1 MSTKKKVAN
10 AALTSYINTTLTT
23 CTFFPCAILK
33 HEMSVSFLVFQAS
46 CVKTEPG
53 EPGDG
58 KPNLRRRMGSFVV
71 KPEPG
76 QAAKGLFYD
85 IYSHSLHPA
94 L

>member
-1 MSTKKKVAN
+1 M
-10 AALTSYINTTLTT
+10 
-23 CTFFPCAILK
+23 CTFFHCAALK
-33 HEMSVSFLVFQAS
+33 REMSVSFLVFQAS

-53 EPGDG
+53 ESGDS

-76 QAAKGLFYD
+76 QAANKLFYH